1 MWRMYRIFAE
11 ICKLRKDH
19 LQLDVQDTC
28 IQIHLNMRQRF
39 LPPKICW
46 ACWNH
51 GNIWLYQTRVSWCV
65 GCLSTGRLFHADFFL
80 FGFVWLLFWFC
91 TVVVYFWLLLIF
103 AFLLIRVMKGVCLSN
118 IEYRPTL
125 SLDSRTRL
133 KLRELLKLN
142 LEPALFQIHQQSC
155 AAI

>member
-39 LPPKICW
+39 LPKKFAELVEIMETSYFIRRGCPGASAVCLLDV
-46 ACWNH
+46 CFM
-51 GNIWLYQTRVSWCV
+51 QT
-65 GCLSTGRLFHADFFL
+65 LFL
-80 FGFVWLLFWFC
+80 FWFVGLLFWFC
-91 TVVVYFWLLLIF
+91 TVMLEFWLLLIF
-103 AFLLIRVMKGVCLSN
+103 AFLLIRVRKGVCLSN

-133 KLRELLKLN
+133 KLRELLKFN

-155 AAI
+155 AI

>member
-1 MWRMYRIFAE
+1 MYRIFAE

-28 IQIHLNMRQRF
+28 IQIHLNMRQRY
-39 LPPKICW
+39 LPKKFAELVEIMETSYF
-46 ACWNH
+46 
-51 GNIWLYQTRVSWCV
+51 IRR
-65 GCLSTGRLFHADFFL
+65 GCPGASTVCLLDVCFMKTLFL
-80 FGFVWLLFWFC
+80 FEFVEFCFDFVQLLC
-91 TVVVYFWLLLIF
+91 LLDFWLLLLF
-103 AFLLIRVMKGVCLSN
+103 AFLLIRVVKGVCLSN

-155 AAI
+155 AI

>member
-46 ACWNH
+46 ACGNH

-65 GCLSTGRLFHADFFL
+65 GCLSTGRLFHADSFS
-80 FGFVWLLFWFC
+80 FWICWTFI
-91 TVVVYFWLLLIF
+91 LILYSCDCQISGY
-103 AFLLIRVMKGVCLSN
+103 FLLIRVMKGVCLSN

-133 KLRELLKLN
+133 KLRELLKFN

>member
-51 GNIWLYQTRVSWCV
+51 GNILLYQTRVSWCV
-65 GCLSTGRLFHADFFL
+65 GCVSTGRLFHAESFFFL
-80 FGFVWLLFWFC
+80 DFDFLQLWLLD
-91 TVVVYFWLLLIF
+91 FWLLLIF

-142 LEPALFQIHQQSC
+142 LEPALF
-155 AAI
+155 

>member
-1 MWRMYRIFAE
+1 MYRIFAE

-39 LPPKICW
+39 LPQKFAELVEIMETSDF
-46 ACWNH
+46 
-51 GNIWLYQTRVSWCV
+51 IRR
-65 GCLSTGRLFHADFFL
+65 GCPGASAVCLLDVCFMKTLFL
-80 FGFVWLLFWFC
+80 FEFVEFCFDFVQLLC
-91 TVVVYFWLLLIF
+91 LLDFWLLLLF
-103 AFLLIRVMKGVCLSN
+103 AFLLIRVVKGVCLSN

-155 AAI
+155 AI